1 MSRVTVVYHFRHH
14 ERVTADL
21 HEAGMVELKKV
32 EDKRLGSRVAAE
44 EIRELKD
51 IAARLAGLREFL
63 GELPA
68 GKVTVRE
75 ETATTVKREAGR
87 LLSKL
92 EPTVMEIK
100 RESEKIESRRKEILE
115 TIEKLRPLSE
125 IAPDLN
131 LRLLHQIT
139 HLKVFFGRIP
149 EEGLEEFRKEVERVL
164 PGRIMLRASTAGKR
178 RAVLL
183 LAPVS
188 DAPKLLPL
196 FYRHSFEVLE
206 IPRLDGRPSEL
217 LIDLEKEL
225 GELETR
231 ERKLENARGK
241 IARRFCRRVCATE
254 EMILNVLER
263 LEAGG
268 LMGSTE
274 STTVMEGWV
283 PERELPRLRRILERS
298 TGGRYVLREEE
309 GGQAPTEL
317 ENPKVVRDFEF
328 LTEMYGMPAY
338 DEIDP
343 TPFLFLTFPV
353 FFAITLSDA
362 GYGVALAAFLLS
374 GVWIAKIFPA
384 SVRRALAV
392 CSIVGIFFGML
403 IGGWFGFG
411 TGRWMDPIS
420 NPIPL
425 LKLVII
431 IGIVHLLIGVGVAG
445 AIKDAFRGDWASLI
459 FERISKVLIIIGFF
473 GLGFCVIG
481 VSLRDLGLPYSFPKV
496 EMLEAFN
503 LLVAAPGP
511 VGVLRILFYSGIG
524 LGVIGAILRGETVR
538 SKIGG
543 AVNTVYGLT
552 GLMAD
557 VASYTR
563 LLALAIAS
571 GVIAFSINFII
582 SVFWGWMVEPFTDGF
597 PGLLVAGI
605 SACVLAF
612 VFFVAHCFNIFINT
626 LGGVI
631 HTMRLHFAEFFGKFY
646 EGSGKK
652 FSPFTV
658 KRRFTKVVRGRD
670 T

>member
-1 MSRVTVVYHFRHH
+1 
-14 ERVTADL
+14 
-21 HEAGMVELKKV
+21 
-32 EDKRLGSRVAAE
+32 
-44 EIRELKD
+44 
-51 IAARLAGLREFL
+51 
-63 GELPA
+63 
-68 GKVTVRE
+68 
-75 ETATTVKREAGR
+75 
-87 LLSKL
+87 
-92 EPTVMEIK
+92 
-100 RESEKIESRRKEILE
+100 
-115 TIEKLRPLSE
+115 
-125 IAPDLN
+125 
-131 LRLLHQIT
+131 
-139 HLKVFFGRIP
+139 
-149 EEGLEEFRKEVERVL
+149 
-164 PGRIMLRASTAGKR
+164 
-178 RAVLL
+178 
-183 LAPVS
+183 
-188 DAPKLLPL
+188 
-196 FYRHSFEVLE
+196 
-206 IPRLDGRPSEL
+206 
-217 LIDLEKEL
+217 
-225 GELETR
+225 
-231 ERKLENARGK
+231 
-241 IARRFCRRVCATE
+241 
-254 EMILNVLER
+254 
-263 LEAGG
+263 
-268 LMGSTE
+268 MGSTG

-283 PERELPRLRRILERS
+283 PERELPTLRRILERS

-338 DEIDP
+338 DEVDP

-374 GVWIAKIFPA
+374 GVWIAKTFPT

-411 TGRWMDPIS
+411 TGRWMDPIN

-503 LLVAAPGP
+503 PLAAAPGP

-582 SVFWGWMVEPFTDGF
+582 SVFWGWMVEPFTGGF
-597 PGLLVAGI
+597 PGILVAGI

-658 KRRFTKVVRGRD
+658 KRRFTRVVRGRGA
-670 T
+670 